1 VQGIIID
8 LLLPQIGASGSIS
21 GCRAL
26 CPENALAITSQ
37 PALALDLW
45 EVFRYAV
52 IILALATAALLI
64 WRLVTGTPAAPRAGD
79 WRFDRLVFLLLQAI
93 YHILAIVAPDAT
105 ERRNVI
111 AWAFA
116 AARAPIWCGFLFALI
131 AAQLFAARALQRLV
145 RQSLR
150 RPTERELE
158 AMLREPLG
166 DPRLRLVFPDP
177 KAGTWSRGDA
187 GDGALQ
193 PPTPEPG
200 RDLTLVERD
209 RRPAVAIL
217 HDAQLNDDPELLQ
230 AAGAVALLA
239 AENAEL
245 DAAWNDALD
254 ELRRSRARIVRAG
267 DNERRWFERTS
278 TTACSSV

>member
-52 IILALATAALLI
+52 IILALASAALLI
-64 WRLVTGTPAAPRAGD
+64 WRLVTGTPPQRRALAIGASIA
-79 WRFDRLVFLLLQAI
+79 LVFLLLQAI

-105 ERRNVI
+105 ELRNVI

-116 AARAPIWCGFLFALI
+116 AARAAIWCGFLFALI

-166 DPRLRLVFPDP
+166 DPRLQLVFPDP
-177 KAGTWSRGDA
+177 KAGTWARGDA

-217 HDAQLNDDPELLQ
+217 HDAQLNDDPG
-230 AAGAVALLA
+230 AASGRRRRGVA
-239 AENAEL
+239 
-245 DAAWNDALD
+245 
-254 ELRRSRARIVRAG
+254 RSR
-267 DNERRWFERTS
+267 ERR
-278 TTACSSV
+278 A